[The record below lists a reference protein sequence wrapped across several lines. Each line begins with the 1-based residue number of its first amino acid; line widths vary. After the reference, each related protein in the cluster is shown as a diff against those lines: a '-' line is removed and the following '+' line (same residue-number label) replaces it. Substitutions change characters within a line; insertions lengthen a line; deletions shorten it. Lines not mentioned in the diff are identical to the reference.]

1 VEVAVSVP
9 SRSRRGTSPIAYT
22 VIVYTEIVPGKI
34 EGFEW
39 DAANVG
45 HILRHNVTPVE
56 VEEVEGRPYAIIPA
70 KAIEGENRWKLFG
83 KTASGRYLV
92 VVFTVRRR
100 LFRAVTAYEMNATD
114 RRNYAPQID

>member
-1 VEVAVSVP
+1 MD
-9 SRSRRGTSPIAYT
+9 
-22 VIVYTEIVPGKI
+22 KI

-45 HILRHNVTPVE
+45 HILQHNVTPVE
-56 VEEVEGRPYAIIPA
+56 IEEVVGRPHVIILA
-70 KAIEGENRWKLFG
+70 KAIKSENRWKLFG

-92 VVFTVRRR
+92 VVFTIRRK

-114 RRNYAPQID
+114 RRNYAPQVN

>member
-1 VEVAVSVP
+1 VG
-9 SRSRRGTSPIAYT
+9 RRQCGSYSSPQ
-22 VIVYTEIVPGKI
+22 
-34 EGFEW
+34 
-39 DAANVG
+39 
-45 HILRHNVTPVE
+45 RHASQ
-56 VEEVEGRPYAIIPA
+56 VEGRPYAIIPA

>member
-1 VEVAVSVP
+1 VLD
-9 SRSRRGTSPIAYT
+9 
-22 VIVYTEIVPGKI
+22 KI
-34 EGFEW
+34 EGFDW

-45 HILRHNVTPVE
+45 HLLRHAVTPVE
-56 VEEVEGRPYAIIPA
+56 VEQVVGRTHVIIPA
-70 KAIEGENRWKLFG
+70 KAIIGENRWKLFG

-92 VVFTVRRR
+92 VVFTIRLK